1 VIAPPA
7 PEAGIELP
15 EGLEAT
21 TFATA
26 TDAVPLAEGAIRKVT
41 AASCPLPIAVV
52 FNPKRT
58 HVAESPLVAQVTLF
72 PAEVEEEPAS
82 TVTRDNTEG

>member
-7 PEAGIELP
+7 AEAGIELP
-15 EGLEAT
+15 ERLETT

-41 AASCPLPIAVV
+41 AATCPLLIAVV
-52 FNPKRT
+52 FNPNKT
-58 HVAESPLVAQVTLF
+58 HVVEPPPVAQVTLF

-82 TVTRDNTEG
+82 TVTRDSTEE